1 MIYICWLSGEVFNMK
16 NLSIKIKLFILF
28 FAFFVIGSIN
38 VIMFINSLNRMATY
52 TNLLNISGSERWR
65 IYGIVYKINLYN
77 PDAKEDEKVLK
88 ELVNMYELVLGK
100 IKASVNEEGG
110 ERVMLNSIN
119 AVLEDMTK
127 KWIPF
132 KASVNGFI
140 AAEGFKAREDFRNQ
154 AVYAA
159 PELVNLA
166 DRLTGDIQRYADSRA
181 DFLKRLT
188 GIAFLVSILFLS
200 FIIYIFL
207 KAVVKPID
215 EAKSFANKIAS
226 GDLSVRLKP
235 RSFDEI
241 GILVHTLNDMVER
254 LDETYKNMEKT
265 IEQRSEQ
272 LVKAEKLSA
281 IGSLAAGIA
290 HEINN
295 PLTGVVGYSQLLLS
309 RELDDDT
316 KNKIKK
322 INNEALRAAK
332 IVKNLQS
339 FARHGAYEKQYVDI
353 NRVIEKTIDAKEQEF
368 SSNNIEVIKE
378 FENDLPWTMGD
389 PLQIQY
395 AFLAIISN
403 AVHSMEATSGRR
415 LLTVKT
421 KLTTIDDKT
430 SKRIIKI
437 LFNDTGCG
445 IPKDIINKIF
455 DPFFTTKDV
464 GKGTGLGLSAAYGI
478 IREHDGMIYAESK
491 EGEGTAITVELPVVN
506 ALVK

>member
-1 MIYICWLSGEVFNMK
+1 MK
-16 NLSIKIKLFILF
+16 NLSIKIKLYILF
-28 FAFFVIGSIN
+28 LFFFVIGFVNI
-38 VIMFINSLNRMATY
+38 IIFINSLNRMATY

-65 IYGIVYKINLYN
+65 IYGIVYKINLYS
-77 PDAKEDEKVLK
+77 PDSTEDEKVLK
-88 ELVNMYELVLGK
+88 ELVHMYELVLEK
-100 IKASVNEEGG
+100 IKASVKEEDG

-119 AVLEDMTK
+119 ALLEDMTR

-159 PELVNLA
+159 PELVNFA

-181 DFLKRLT
+181 VFLKRLT
-188 GIAFLVSILFLS
+188 VIAFLVSILFLS
-200 FIIYIFL
+200 FTIYIFL
-207 KAVVKPID
+207 KSVIKPID

-226 GDLSVRLKP
+226 GDLSVRLRT
-235 RSFDEI
+235 RSLDEI
-241 GILVHTLNDMVER
+241 GILVHTLNDMVEKF
-254 LDETYKNMEKT
+254 DETYKNMEKT
-265 IEQRSEQ
+265 INQRSEQ

-309 RELDDDT
+309 RDLDDDT
-316 KNKIKK
+316 KKKIKK
-322 INNEALRAAK
+322 INDEALRAAK

-339 FARHGAYEKQYVDI
+339 FARQGAYERQYVDI
-353 NRVIEKTIDAKEQEF
+353 NSVIEKTIDAKNEEF
-368 SSNNIEVIKE
+368 LSNNIQVARE
-378 FENDLPWTMGD
+378 FGNDLPWTMGD

-403 AVHSMEATSGRR
+403 AVHSMEATSSRK
-415 LLTVKT
+415 LFTVKT
-421 KLTTIDDKT
+421 KLTIIDDKT
-430 SKRIIKI
+430 NKRMIRI

-445 IPKDIINKIF
+445 IPKGIIDKIF

-478 IREHDGMIYAESK
+478 IKEHNGVIYAESK
-491 EGEGTAITVELPVVN
+491 EGEGTTIIVELPVIEVP
-506 ALVK
+506 VKSK